1 MSEEHK
7 SWTEEFKVSGEE
19 LLRETE
25 KLIQEGN
32 VTHLVVKNEAG
43 HTIAEFPITVGI
55 IGAILV
61 PILAAIAAIA
71 VYASHFTI
79 VVTHQGP
86 PPPPVVVEPTVVIV
100 PPSVVEVQTA
110 HVDPTVA
117 ETPTVSETPTVN
129 EPANGNEAPK
139 DDPSQVAE

>member
-1 MSEEHK
+1 MTEEQK

-19 LLRETE
+19 LLKETE

-32 VTHLVVKNEAG
+32 VTHIVVKNEHG
-43 HTIAEFPITVGI
+43 HTVAEFPITIGI

-79 VVTHQGP
+79 VVTRQA
-86 PPPPVVVEPTVVIV
+86 PPPVIEPVPLEPTPEESPVV
-100 PPSVVEVQTA
+100 S
-110 HVDPTVA
+110 
-117 ETPTVSETPTVN
+117 S
-129 EPANGNEAPK
+129 
-139 DDPSQVAE
+139 

>member
-61 PILAAIAAIA
+61 
-71 VYASHFTI
+71 
-79 VVTHQGP
+79 THQGP

-110 HVDPTVA
+110 HVEPTVA